1 MMPKCIGIAALPL
14 CATLFAGPLSA
25 QGFEGEVAY
34 KMMSEKGKNTEMVM
48 AMKGGK
54 LRTDANSEG
63 HAMTMLMDGQTQVMK
78 MLMPE
83 QKMYM
88 TMDLKSMRE
97 HMQSKKKSPP
107 KVTALG
113 TRETIAGRTCEN
125 YVIETEDSKME
136 FCNTKGIGNFL
147 SPRNPMGRGPSD
159 GLSELDDDV
168 YRTYFKEGF
177 FPLRLTD
184 LKDGKRRVVME
195 ATRVEA
201 KSFDASYFEVPAGFS
216 EMKMPGMMGP
226 PRQ

>member
-1 MMPKCIGIAALPL
+1 MMPKCTGVAALSL
-14 CATLFAGPLSA
+14 SAMLVAGPLFA

-34 KMMSEKGKNTEMVM
+34 KMMSEKGKTTEMVM
-48 AMKGGK
+48 ALKGAK
-54 LRTDANSEG
+54 MRTDANTEG

-88 TMDLKSMRE
+88 SMDLKSMRE
-97 HMQSKKKSPP
+97 HMQRKKRTPP
-107 KVTALG
+107 KVTPLG
-113 TRETIAGRTCEN
+113 TKETIAGRTCEN
-125 YVIETEDSKME
+125 FVIETEDSKME
-136 FCNTKGIGNFL
+136 FCNIKGIGNFL
-147 SPRNPMGRGPSD
+147 APRNPMGRGSSD
-159 GLSELDDDV
+159 GLSELDDEV
-168 YRTYFKEGF
+168 YRSYFKDGF

-184 LKDGKRRVVME
+184 LEGGKRRVIME
-195 ATRVEA
+195 ATRVEP